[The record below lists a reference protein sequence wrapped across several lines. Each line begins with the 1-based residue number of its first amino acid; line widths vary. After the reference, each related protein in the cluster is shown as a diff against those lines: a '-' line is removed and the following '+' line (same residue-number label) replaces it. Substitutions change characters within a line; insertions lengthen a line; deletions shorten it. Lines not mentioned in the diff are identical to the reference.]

1 MNDLNPTR
9 GNYSAVGE
17 AIRSAHQGNAGAF
30 ETIYH
35 CYRGF
40 VRRVC
45 LGMPRDPIEVEDA
58 TQDMFRRGLLKLHT
72 FRGESAFSTWLYRLT
87 TNLVFM
93 HFRKN
98 SPEQISLGE
107 LLEDDNGP
115 QCEVGG
121 PDLHLNGLLDR
132 IDLQAAVDLLPEGSK
147 AVFVLH
153 DVQGYGHREIARI
166 FGYSIGNSKSQLHK
180 ARKRLRKL
188 LGGRPSKGALQQPE
202 LGPVCQLY
210 LPNPPSLRT

>member
-30 ETIYH
+30 ETIYQ

-58 TQDMFRRGLLKLHT
+58 TQDMFRRVLLKLHT

-147 AVFVLH
+147 AVFVTMSKVTATGKLPAFL
-153 DVQGYGHREIARI
+153 DIRSGIQSPSCIKPVNGYVSCLVEGLAREHCNNQ
-166 FGYSIGNSKSQLHK
+166 S
-180 ARKRLRKL
+180 
-188 LGGRPSKGALQQPE
+188 
-202 LGPVCQLY
+202 
-210 LPNPPSLRT
+210 